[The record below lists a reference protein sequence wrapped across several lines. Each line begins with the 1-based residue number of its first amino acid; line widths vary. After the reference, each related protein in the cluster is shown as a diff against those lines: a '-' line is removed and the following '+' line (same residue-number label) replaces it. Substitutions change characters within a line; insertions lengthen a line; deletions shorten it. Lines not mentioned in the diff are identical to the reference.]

1 MSSVLLP
8 AHAHACARSQVPD
21 PMARYKQLLFYA
33 SKLQP
38 LAAELHTAENK
49 VEGCVSQVWV
59 YPTLTDGKV
68 YFQAD
73 SDSQLTKGLA
83 ALLVEGLSGAT
94 CGPSLPPPSPPR

>member
-1 MSSVLLP
+1 
-8 AHAHACARSQVPD
+8 
-21 PMARYKQLLFYA
+21 MARYKQLLFYA